1 MHMGLEER
9 KEGIVPKNI
18 NDLVAKG
25 QGSDLQ
31 RHRLVNNIPIIQYI
45 QNLPHHFRVLLIKY
59 QIFIVLS
66 KLGETPEDAMSRA
79 YREEFARIMGANNKG
94 FLQHHHHYHHRHHLC
109 HHHHCHHRNHA
120 QNNYH
125 TKT

>member
-1 MHMGLEER
+1 MHLGLEER

-45 QNLPHHFRVLLIKY
+45 QNLPHHFRVLLIY

-94 FLQHHHHYHHRHHLC
+94 CPHF
-109 HHHHCHHRNHA
+109 HHHCHYHHPDHA
-120 QNNYH
+120 
-125 TKT
+125 